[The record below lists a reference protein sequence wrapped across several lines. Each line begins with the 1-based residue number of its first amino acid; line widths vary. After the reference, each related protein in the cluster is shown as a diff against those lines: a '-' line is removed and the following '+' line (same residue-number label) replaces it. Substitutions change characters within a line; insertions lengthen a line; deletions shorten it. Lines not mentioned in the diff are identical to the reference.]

1 MEKPATERAKIIF
14 FISIPNIFI
23 NNPLMSSLGEI
34 SSKRSHLIEDF
45 VYGGAKSQ
53 INCKKQK

>member
-1 MEKPATERAKIIF
+1 
-14 FISIPNIFI
+14 
-23 NNPLMSSLGEI
+23 MSSLGEI